1 MFWRKVKAR
10 TQRINSI
17 WFISFFVSVGIIKY
31 VKTQCTPQINA
42 YDKCLQENTED
53 PRNCIP
59 VFKELYLC
67 TEAASVTFNEEQQK
81 K

>member
-1 MFWRKVKAR
+1 L
-10 TQRINSI
+10 TIH
-17 WFISFFVSVGIIKY
+17 SVGIIKF

-59 VFKELYLC
+59 VFKDLYLC
-67 TEAASVTFNEEQQK
+67 TEAASVTFKEQQK
-81 K
+81 DKTTSN